1 LTALHSRLTNEQKDE
16 VRYWINKVHCDIV
29 ACYSQQKSKYK
40 ENWSDILKVDN
51 IDFESRLEN
60 GFINQWNKEVNYDDG
75 VAIICGQ
82 LRRGPNKGDWITCF
96 DFDKKEAVDS
106 FCEILGISLE
116 DLAKWTLV
124 EWHGSPERIHVFV
137 ISKTPFHNLPAGEGL
152 EVKAGN
158 PGPLLAFV
166 SPSLH
171 KGDNE
176 PYRAYDSNRSIA
188 IIDNVDKQR
197 WESVIEIFVKK
208 RTNDQKSYFVGT
220 DAKSQYIDYLNAEGT
235 ILRAGERHP
244 GTVINGTSMFFKYL
258 NGWQDL
264 SDDERFTKLVEW
276 HNKHC
281 KPTLFEEH
289 GRAGEIEKIWEDIK
303 KKFTGQCQEERDG
316 REVDKKVFGDTIA
329 AFPEHIREKLGNNTV
344 KIIGYNPLTLIVNDE
359 YGKELVKSIV
369 APPKS
374 KFDISG
380 GNDDSE
386 STTTTTTVSGTTKK
400 TEVKTKSKLKYM
412 PKNVIIDAAITNLVI
427 NENPLDKGSK
437 TYKITFAH
445 KSIKKPFTIGPG
457 NVSQIIQ
464 ELQNR
469 GRYVRTKDAVEGL
482 SAILAELED
491 RADQEGGTIKTTI
504 NRKIPQPGYYY
515 IPEISNDIICNET
528 TQQDID
534 PSTEEGRK
542 KILDCIEV
550 LEGLYTR
557 NKHKEAFATVIR
569 FSTIAPFGYA
579 KKCMDTTGSNWLPNI
594 DLWGFTRVGK
604 NTLGRVS
611 LAIWR
616 KNGHKDELVHSIG
629 FTKADTEARLGIAV
643 SKTSYHINIHEI
655 GNLSEKK
662 MQNISEMIKH
672 VTESTNAR
680 GKYEQDGRY
689 TDIPALSGI
698 IFTSNDPP
706 PQDPA
711 FQVRVLPIHFTK
723 NYATTAAQK
732 KAFEIWF
739 YTEKRIDMLGVL
751 GDFITKYIILPNPEI
766 LKKDWLELSKYIL
779 TEFYKSVGKK
789 PSKWFDIISKEDV
802 VEQSI
807 EDAYFQL
814 RGFFV
819 NTIMDHYRK
828 DFKIDPTETPKEI
841 EDKLLNC
848 LLFHTMP
855 FMSLHDNQKG
865 IAEII
870 ITHNI
875 IPELLKHN
883 IESVTSMDALATEL
897 PGFKRGPKKVNGKT
911 MKVVFGPYDDFKKFL
926 NIDITETVRQTKL
939 PGKGLD
945 PILG

>member
-1 LTALHSRLTNEQKDE
+1 MTEAL
-16 VRYWINKVHCDIV
+16 YWPQIAKI
-29 ACYSQQKSKYK
+29 
-40 ENWSDILKVDN
+40 
-51 IDFESRLEN
+51 
-60 GFINQWNKEVNYDDG
+60 GFIECNSRKKKV
-75 VAIICGQ
+75 
-82 LRRGPNKGDWITCF
+82 WI
-96 DFDKKEAVDS
+96 
-106 FCEILGISLE
+106 
-116 DLAKWTLV
+116 
-124 EWHGSPERIHVFV
+124 
-137 ISKTPFHNLPAGEGL
+137 
-152 EVKAGN
+152 
-158 PGPLLAFV
+158 
-166 SPSLH
+166 
-171 KGDNE
+171 
-176 PYRAYDSNRSIA
+176 
-188 IIDNVDKQR
+188 
-197 WESVIEIFVKK
+197 
-208 RTNDQKSYFVGT
+208 
-220 DAKSQYIDYLNAEGT
+220 SQ
-235 ILRAGERHP
+235 
-244 GTVINGTSMFFKYL
+244 
-258 NGWQDL
+258 WQDL
-264 SDDERFTKLVEW
+264 NLNATNYEQNDKNGLYKQGIAIRLGQCLEPCENRYSFALDFDGWNAVTAWFGGANDEETWNNVIEMAKKTRIEW
-276 HNKHC
+276 HQDKSKLHMIMYSNRPIINKKIFMENAQLEVRC
-281 KPTLFEEH
+281 ENNLLFAYPSIHKE
-289 GRAGEIEKIWEDIK
+289 GKQYTPLGTNEIAIL
-303 KKFTGQCQEERDG
+303 TERDLLAMEAKIDTIAVGEGYMSDSNKSEYIAWLEDHNNWKSIGVGEG
-316 REVDKKVFGDTIA
+316 RHNALVILGCSYYYKYANGWRDMTDDQRKQKLWEMNLLFTVPKEEEEFDLIWKWIVDKHRKTRDQKHEKLNDDRKLYGDTIV
-329 AFPEHIREKLGNNTV
+329 AFPEHIQEKLGKNTF

-359 YGKELVKSIV
+359 YGKELVKSII
-369 APPKS
+369 AAPKS
-374 KFDISG
+374 KFDAGSS

-386 STTTTTTVSGTTKK
+386 SERTTTTTVSDTGTTKK

-437 TYKITFAH
+437 TYKIIFAH
-445 KSIKKPFTIGPG
+445 KSGKKPFTIGPG

-491 RADQEGGTIKTTI
+491 RADQEGGSIMTTI

-515 IPEISNDIICNET
+515 IPEIGNDIICNET

-534 PSTEEGRK
+534 PTTEEGRK
-542 KILDCIEV
+542 KILDCIDV
-550 LEGLYTR
+550 LEGLYNR
-557 NKHKEAFATVIR
+557 NKHKQAFATVIR

-604 NTLGRVS
+604 NTLGRIS

-616 KNGHKDELVHSIG
+616 KNGHKDELIHSIG

-643 SKTSYHINIHEI
+643 SKTSYQINVHEI

-672 VTESTNAR
+672 ITKSTNAR

-689 TDIPALSGI
+689 TDIPALSSI

-739 YTEKRIDMLGVL
+739 YTEKRIDTLGVL

-766 LKKDWLELSKYIL
+766 LKKDWLDLSKIIL
-779 TEFYKSVGKK
+779 TKFYESVGKK
-789 PSKWFDIISKEDV
+789 PSRWFDMVSKEDV

-819 NTIMDHYRK
+819 STIMDHYRK

-841 EDKLLNC
+841 EDKLFNC
-848 LLFHTMP
+848 LLFHTIP

-911 MKVVFGPYDDFKKFL
+911 MKVVYGPYDDFKKFL
-926 NIDITETVRQTKL
+926 NIDITETVRQTLLAK
-939 PGKGLD
+939 D
-945 PILG
+945 

>member
-1 LTALHSRLTNEQKDE
+1 LTEAL
-16 VRYWINKVHCDIV
+16 YWPQIAKI
-29 ACYSQQKSKYK
+29 
-40 ENWSDILKVDN
+40 
-51 IDFESRLEN
+51 
-60 GFINQWNKEVNYDDG
+60 GFIECNSRKKKIWISQWQDLNLNATNYEQNDMNG
-75 VAIICGQ
+75 LYKQGIAIRLGQ
-82 LRRGPNKGDWITCF
+82 CLEPCENRYSF
-96 DFDKKEAVDS
+96 ALEAKIDT
-106 FCEILGISLE
+106 
-116 DLAKWTLV
+116 LA
-124 EWHGSPERIHVFV
+124 
-137 ISKTPFHNLPAGEGL
+137 AGEGYM
-152 EVKAGN
+152 
-158 PGPLLAFV
+158 
-166 SPSLH
+166 S
-171 KGDNE
+171 
-176 PYRAYDSNRSIA
+176 DSNKSEYIAWLEDQNNWKSIGVGEGRHNA
-188 IIDNVDKQR
+188 LVILGCSYYYKYASGWRDMTDDQRKQKLWEMNLLFTVPKEEDEFDLIWKWIVDKHR
-197 WESVIEIFVKK
+197 KT
-208 RTNDQKSYFVGT
+208 RDQKHE
-220 DAKSQYIDYLNAEGT
+220 KLN
-235 ILRAGERHP
+235 
-244 GTVINGTSMFFKYL
+244 
-258 NGWQDL
+258 
-264 SDDERFTKLVEW
+264 DERKL
-276 HNKHC
+276 
-281 KPTLFEEH
+281 
-289 GRAGEIEKIWEDIK
+289 
-303 KKFTGQCQEERDG
+303 
-316 REVDKKVFGDTIA
+316 FGDTIA
-329 AFPEHIREKLGNNTV
+329 AFPEHIQEKLGKNTF

-359 YGKELVKSIV
+359 YGKELVKSII
-369 APPKS
+369 AAPKS
-374 KFDISG
+374 KFDTGSS

-386 STTTTTTVSGTTKK
+386 SERTTTTTVSDTGTTKK

-437 TYKITFAH
+437 TYKIIFAH
-445 KSIKKPFTIGPG
+445 KSGKKPFTIGPG

-491 RADQEGGTIKTTI
+491 RADQGGTITTTI

-515 IPEISNDIICNET
+515 IPEISNDVICNEI

-534 PSTEEGRK
+534 PTTEEGRK
-542 KILDCIEV
+542 KILDCIDV
-550 LEGLYTR
+550 LEGLYNR
-557 NKHKEAFATVIR
+557 NKHKQAFATVIR

-579 KKCMDTTGSNWLPNI
+579 KKCMDATGSNWLPNI

-604 NTLGRVS
+604 NTLGRIS
-611 LAIWR
+611 LATWR
-616 KNGHKDELVHSIG
+616 KNGHKDELIHSIG

-643 SKTSYHINIHEI
+643 SKTSYQINVHEI

-672 VTESTNAR
+672 ITESTNAR

-689 TDIPALSGI
+689 TDIPALSSI

-732 KAFEIWF
+732 RAFEIWF

-751 GDFITKYIILPNPEI
+751 GDFIAKYIILPNPEI

-779 TEFYKSVGKK
+779 TKFYQSVGRK
-789 PSKWFDIISKEDV
+789 PSKWFDIVSKEDV

-841 EDKLLNC
+841 EDKLFNC
-848 LLFHTMP
+848 LLFHTIP

-875 IPELLKHN
+875 ILELLKHN

-911 MKVVFGPYDDFKKFL
+911 MKVVYGPYEDFRRFL
-926 NIDITETVRQTKL
+926 NIDITETVRQTKP

-945 PILG
+945 PILGGLA

>member
-1 LTALHSRLTNEQKDE
+1 MVSKLTNEQKDE
-16 VRYWINKVHCDIV
+16 VRYWINKIGCDLV
-29 ACYSQQKSKYK
+29 ACYSQQKCQYK
-40 ENWSDILKVDN
+40 EKWGNNTN
-51 IDFESRLEN
+51 IDIDYNARLEQ
-60 GFINQWNKEVNYDDG
+60 GYYDDG
-75 VAIICGQ
+75 VAVICGK
-82 LRRGPNKGDWITCF
+82 LRHDILKDKWLTCL
-96 DFDKKEAVDS
+96 DFDTKEAFDQ
-106 FCEILGISLE
+106 FCEIFGISLE
-116 DLAKWTLV
+116 QLAKWTLV
-124 EWHGSPERIHVFV
+124 EWHGSLERIHVFL
-137 ISKTPFHNLPAGEGL
+137 ISNTPFHNLAFGGI

-158 PGPLLAFV
+158 PGKLLAFV

-171 KGDNE
+171 KSGE
-176 PYRAYDSNRSIA
+176 AYRAYDSNRSIA
-188 IIDNVDKQR
+188 IIDDIDKMR
-197 WESVIEIFVKK
+197 WESVIETFVRQ
-208 RTNDQKSYFVGT
+208 RTKDEKSYFEGD
-220 DAKSQYIDYLNAEGT
+220 DAKKQYIDYLNAEGT

-244 GTVINGTSMFFKYL
+244 GTVTNGTSMFFKYL

-281 KPTLFEEH
+281 QPSLFEEH
-289 GRAGEIEKIWEDIK
+289 GREDEVQEIWNSIK
-303 KKFTGQCQEERDG
+303 QKYTGQRQEERDG
-316 REVDKKVFGDTIA
+316 REVDKRVFGDTIA
-329 AFPEHIREKLGNNTV
+329 AFPEHIREKLGSNTV

-374 KFDISG
+374 KFDTSG

-386 STTTTTTVSGTTKK
+386 STTTTTVSGTTKK

-491 RADQEGGTIKTTI
+491 RADQGGTIKTTI

-534 PSTEEGRK
+534 PATEEGRK
-542 KILDCIEV
+542 KIHDCIDV
-550 LEGLYTR
+550 LEGLYSR

-616 KNGHKDELVHSIG
+616 KNGHKDESIHSIG

-643 SKTSYHINIHEI
+643 SKTSYQINVHEI

-672 VTESTNAR
+672 ITESTNAR

-689 TDIPALSGI
+689 TDIPALSSI

-739 YTEKRIDMLGVL
+739 YTETRIDTLGVL
-751 GDFITKYIILPNPEI
+751 GDFIAKYIILPNPEI

-841 EDKLLNC
+841 EEKLLNC
-848 LLFHTMP
+848 LQFNTMP
-855 FMSLHDNQKG
+855 FMSLHSNQKG

-897 PGFKRGPKKVNGKT
+897 PGFRRGPKKVNGKT
-911 MKVVFGPYDDFKKFL
+911 MKVVYGPYDDFKKFL
-926 NIDITETVRQTKL
+926 NIDIKESVRQTKL

-945 PILG
+945 PILGGLA